1 MKIIIK
7 NPELLSLTDFIEK
20 IDREG
25 AVVLLEGKREVL
37 DSDKESLIAIG
48 KLLAEKTTHIMFRS
62 GNAEGAD
69 GFFAEGV
76 ASVNP
81 DRLELIIPYA
91 THRKGSN
98 KFKSHALDEINMVME
113 TNVVYQSKKNAA
125 AKGLV
130 EAYVKGANKRLAA
143 KGAYLLR
150 DTIKVTGTKSGIPHA
165 TFGIFYDD
173 LRKPQT
179 GGTGHTMKMCKENFV
194 PFVDQKTWRKWL
206 G

>member
-1 MKIIIK
+1 MKILIK
-7 NPELLSLTDFIEK
+7 NPELLSLTDFIQK

-37 DSDKESLIAIG
+37 DSDKPSLVAIG
-48 KLLAEKTTHIMFRS
+48 KLLTEKTTHIIFRS

-69 GFFAEGV
+69 SYFSEGV

-81 DRLELIIPYA
+81 DRMELIIPYA
-91 THRKGSN
+91 SHRKASN
-98 KFKSHALDEINMVME
+98 TYKSHALDEINMVME
-113 TNVVYQSKKNAA
+113 TNVIYHSKQNNA

-130 EAYVKGANKRLAA
+130 EQYVKGGNKRLAA

-150 DTIKVTGTKSGIPHA
+150 DTIKVTGTRSGIPPA
-165 TFGIFYDD
+165 SFGIFYDD
-173 LRKPQT
+173 LRNPQS
-179 GGTGHTMKMCKENFV
+179 GGTGHTMKMCKQNYV